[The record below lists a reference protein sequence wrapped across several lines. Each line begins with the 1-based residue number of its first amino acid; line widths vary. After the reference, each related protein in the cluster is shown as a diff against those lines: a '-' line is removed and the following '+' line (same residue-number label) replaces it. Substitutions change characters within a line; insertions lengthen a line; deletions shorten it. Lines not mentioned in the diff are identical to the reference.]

1 MEPEILA
8 GRECGSCNVCCVSLT
23 IDDPELQK
31 PQGYRCRNAQ
41 RDNSCA
47 IYPTRPNTCRQFN
60 CGWRLLRFVRE
71 GLRPD
76 KSGLLF
82 RMHMEK
88 SSTTAATT
96 MGVIVTLLNNAA
108 LKAEG
113 LAESVA
119 AAVDANVPVFLS
131 VPGPPGF
138 TSGIARVNEALAD
151 AVAFKDKPAMLR
163 ILGQAYRK
171 GRTGDHTPIRLT
183 PRAPA
188 DLADPP

>member
-1 MEPEILA
+1 M
-8 GRECGSCNVCCVSLT
+8 LT

-41 RDNSCA
+41 PDNGCA
-47 IYPTRPNTCRQFN
+47 IYSTRPNTCRQFN

-71 GLRPD
+71 PLRPD
-76 KSGLLF
+76 RSGVLF

-88 SSTTAATT
+88 SSTTGAET
-96 MGVIVTLLNNAA
+96 MGVIVTLLNSAS

-119 AAVDANVPVFLS
+119 AAVHANVPVFLS

-138 TSGIARVNEALAD
+138 TSGIARINDAVAD
-151 AVAFKDKPAMLR
+151 AVAFKDKPGLLR
-163 ILGQAYRK
+163 LLGQAYRK
-171 GRTGDHTPIRLT
+171 GRTGDHAPIRLKPHDRT
-183 PRAPA
+183 PVEAAAPG
-188 DLADPP
+188 DPV